1 MNRQGILGRIKRGM
15 IAGFIGTGPMT
26 GVMEAYRRGVPVTG
40 KDPFIPREVAEGI
53 ARRGGFEEQVDEW
66 GEPAWWGLT
75 AASHFG
81 FGGAAGAVYGAI
93 EPLINRYRNRKNGT
107 GRTVKVTEA
116 RHISRH
122 LAQGAGFGLLVWATP
137 YLGIFPAVGLVKPQG
152 DKPIRSNAGLVLSH
166 LVWGMTTSLV
176 YDSLRR
182 RAQSSAA
189 APRPTK
195 RRRRI
200 KQHA

>member
-1 MNRQGILGRIKRGM
+1 
-15 IAGFIGTGPMT
+15 
-26 GVMEAYRRGVPVTG
+26 MEAYRRGVPVTRN
-40 KDPFIPREVAEGI
+40 DPFIPREVAEGI
-53 ARRGGFEEQVDEW
+53 ARRAGFEEHVDEW

-81 FGGAAGAVYGAI
+81 FGGAAGALYGAI
-93 EPLINRYRNRKNGT
+93 EPLINRYRRNTTR
-107 GRTVKVTEA
+107 RAAVKVTDA

-122 LAQGAGFGLLVWATP
+122 LAQGAGFGLLVWATH
-137 YLGIFPAVGLVKPQG
+137 YLGIFPALGLVKPQG
-152 DKPIRSNAGLVLSH
+152 DKPIQKNAGLVLSH

-182 RAQSSAA
+182 RAQRSAPIA
-189 APRPTK
+189 RPTK

-200 KQHA
+200 KQKRLAD

>member
-1 MNRQGILGRIKRGM
+1 M
-15 IAGFIGTGPMT
+15 IAGFVGTGPMT
-26 GVMEAYRRGVPVTG
+26 GLMEAYRRGVPVTS

-53 ARRGGFEEQVDEW
+53 ARRAGFEEQVDEW

-93 EPLINRYRNRKNGT
+93 EPLINRYRKNGT

-122 LAQGAGFGLLVWATP
+122 LAQGAGFGLLVWATH
-137 YLGIFPAVGLVKPQG
+137 YLGIFPALGLVKPQG
-152 DKPIRSNAGLVLSH
+152 DKPIRKNTGLVLSH

-182 RAQSSAA
+182 RALINSVAR
-189 APRPTK
+189 RPIK
-195 RRRRI
+195 RRRI
-200 KQHA
+200 KQHV